1 MKKKNKKI
9 YILVFI
15 IFIAL
20 MMIAAK
26 CYKDYMHK
34 KKKEK
39 ASRACTIDFCAA
51 YLSMD
56 GRNIDDF
63 YNENFNNLKENRKEL
78 KLKVAYANMVCRKEG
93 IEEVYTEEDLL
104 KKFYDLLEGDESGVE
119 YIEEFSDVYDKHYS
133 KYVGIT
139 EFRGKV
145 AGYLDRKG
153 VDDNTFT
160 LEEMQEAIDEAVKYY
175 EEKK

>member
-20 MMIAAK
+20 IMIAAK
-26 CYKDYMHK
+26 CYKDYMFK

-39 ASRACTIDFCAA
+39 LSRAYTIDFCAA

-56 GRNIDDF
+56 GSNVEDF

-78 KLKVAYANMVCRKEG
+78 KIKVAYANMVCRKEG

-119 YIEEFSDVYDKHYS
+119 YIEEFSDVYDKRYN
-133 KYVGIT
+133 KYVSIKA
-139 EFRGKV
+139 FRDEV
-145 AGYLDRKG
+145 SAYLVNNG
-153 VDDNTFT
+153 LNTDMAT
-160 LEEMQEAIDEAVKYY
+160 LEEMQEAIDETVKYY
-175 EEKK
+175 E

>member
-15 IFIAL
+15 IFITL

-56 GRNIDDF
+56 GRNIEDF
-63 YNENFNNLKENRKEL
+63 YNENFRK
-78 KLKVAYANMVCRKEG
+78 K
-93 IEEVYTEEDLL
+93 
-104 KKFYDLLEGDESGVE
+104 
-119 YIEEFSDVYDKHYS
+119 
-133 KYVGIT
+133 
-139 EFRGKV
+139 
-145 AGYLDRKG
+145 
-153 VDDNTFT
+153 
-160 LEEMQEAIDEAVKYY
+160 
-175 EEKK
+175 